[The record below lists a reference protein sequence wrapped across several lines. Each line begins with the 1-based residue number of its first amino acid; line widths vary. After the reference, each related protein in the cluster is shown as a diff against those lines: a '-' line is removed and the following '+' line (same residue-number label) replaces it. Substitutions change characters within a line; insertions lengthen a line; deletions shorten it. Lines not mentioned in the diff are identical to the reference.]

1 MQLKLTETQDYVFY
15 CCRSLSSGTMATLTG
30 ESLYLRLDAIQ
41 AEFVKDVLKAFEQG
55 AEFDTWVDAW
65 NEFKG
70 KHPEYA
76 RENKVPEFA

>member
-1 MQLKLTETQDYVFY
+1 MTESQEQVLF
-15 CCRSLSSGTMATLTG
+15 CCRNLSSGTMATLTG
-30 ESLYLRLDAIQ
+30 ESLYVRLDSIQ
-41 AEFVKDVLKAFEQG
+41 AEFVQYVLKAFEQG

-65 NEFKG
+65 NAFKG

>member
-1 MQLKLTETQDYVFY
+1 MQLKLTETQDHVFY

-55 AEFDTWVDAW
+55 AEFDSWVDAW
-65 NEFKG
+65 DEFKW